1 MTEFPDNVRTYDCN
15 HRASAKIAVPIITE
29 RERKIFPN
37 VPINVNFL
45 LRQVR
50 RNAIL
55 AGG

>member
-1 MTEFPDNVRTYDCN
+1 MTEFPDNVLTYGCN
-15 HRASAKIAVPIITE
+15 DRASGKIAFPIITE

-37 VPINVNFL
+37 VPINANFL
-45 LRQVR
+45 LRSIR